1 MTGKPL
7 ALRIV
12 AGPAVGRA
20 EGDAVLTSADL
31 ARARV
36 VNSADTDPATI
47 LAAGKAVEIAGD
59 ATAVV
64 AVGIVASLALLI
76 AVPAEAGKR
85 EDLLRITGN

>member
-12 AGPAVGRA
+12 AGPAVDRA

-31 ARARV
+31 ARA

>member
-1 MTGKPL
+1 M
-7 ALRIV
+7 RIV
-12 AGPAVGRA
+12 AGPAVDRA

>member
-12 AGPAVGRA
+12 AGPAVDRA